1 MHQKRHEETV
11 LSSAT
16 ARTVAVYPGAF
27 DPVHLGHV
35 DIVQRAAGLFD
46 HVIVAIYERPNKA
59 LAFSTDERIE
69 LFAQALGDL
78 PNVEVTGYS
87 GLTIDFARQRQ
98 AGFLVRGLRATTDF
112 EYEYQLNTMNRHLA
126 PTIESVFLMTSLQYA
141 YLSSSL
147 IKEVAAQG
155 APLEGLVPEVVA
167 RALRSRLRGAS

>member
-1 MHQKRHEETV
+1 MH
-11 LSSAT
+11 
-16 ARTVAVYPGAF
+16 F
-27 DPVHLGHV
+27 GHV

-46 HVIVAIYERPNKA
+46 QVIVAIYDRPNKV
-59 LAFSTDERIE
+59 LAFNTDERIE
-69 LFAQALGDL
+69 LFRQALGDI
-78 PNVEVTGYS
+78 PNAEVTSYS

-126 PTIESVFLMTSLQYA
+126 PSVESVFLMTSLQHA

-167 RALRSRLRGAS
+167 RALRARLTGAT